1 MAITFLSLAVA
12 LGCFIWVLAPIFDP
26 PQQISL
32 ERSSQD
38 ARLAVSKSVQELRTD
53 LDLQKIQQEDLDH
66 ITRYLEEESSR

>member
-12 LGCFIWVLAPIFDP
+12 LAFFIWVLAPIFAP
-26 PQQISL
+26 PQQIAL

-53 LDLQKIQQEDLDH
+53 LDLQKIQQEDLEH